1 MDLLLYRSRDLRS
14 KRGGPVRIYSGL
26 RKHRLFTFAKLRQ
39 TPLNT
44 ALASS
49 RPNTSLFDNRSPS
62 ISISISLLFPIVLL
76 FQQSKQASIS
86 DPYCSPT
93 TRNVRECELPRS
105 RLDLASIFQSSLCL
119 YCFVSMDSN
128 LSLYVHFP
136 CFPHSSYRTEPL
148 CSI

>member
-26 RKHRLFTFAKLRQ
+26 RKHRLLPSPNFDKHRSN
-39 TPLNT
+39 P

-76 FQQSKQASIS
+76 FQQSKQTSIS
-86 DPYCSPT
+86 DPHCSPT
-93 TRNVRECELPRS
+93 TRDVRERELPRS
-105 RLDLASIFQSSLCL
+105 RLDLDSIFRSSLCL

-128 LSLYVHFP
+128 LSLYVHLP
-136 CFPHSSYRTEPL
+136 CFPHSSYRTESL